1 MKKTTK
7 KIIATILIIL
17 ILFTPNASI
26 VNATDENAESETPI
40 TVESAKAQIA
50 NWALSFKASEGSKWV
65 YNNNDSTRDRA
76 RAATYNGGYPQSS
89 YVYDC
94 VGCVSYIIHMSIGIT
109 YSGAESGI
117 SGFVTPQSN
126 VRDTRHFTLHT
137 ISESSRPTAG
147 DVLIASKGV
156 NGSTHNHVA
165 IYCGNDTIV
174 DIIRTND
181 TTIRT
186 VTSNWEENGSSGCI
200 FSKYATLTSV
210 DGASFTP
217 IEGGAILPTPG
228 NNDNNGGG
236 SNGNTGEIIPVVDLD
251 EVADKFKYQGMPTDI
266 NYSQEDANVFK
277 WLFDN
282 VDGFMDYAT
291 GIMASIVRMPIVGLT
306 SIVERTISQQLQNA
320 NG

>member
-1 MKKTTK
+1 MKKATE
-7 KIIATILIIL
+7 KIIAIILIIL
-17 ILFTPNASI
+17 ILFTPNVNI
-26 VNATDENAESETPI
+26 VKATDETGEVETPI
-40 TVESAKAQIA
+40 TIESAKAQIA
-50 NWALSFKASEGSKWV
+50 NWALAFKQSEGAKWV
-65 YNNNDSTRDRA
+65 YNNQDSSRDRA

-94 VGCVSYIIHMSIGIT
+94 VGCVSYIIHSSIGIT

-117 SGFVTPQSN
+117 SGFVTPQNN
-126 VRDTRHFTLHT
+126 VRDTRHFTLNT
-137 ISESSRPTAG
+137 ITESNIPTAG
-147 DVLIASKGV
+147 DVLIASKGI

-165 IYCGNDTIV
+165 IYCGNSTIV

-181 TTIRT
+181 TDIRT
-186 VTSNWEENGSSGCI
+186 VTSSWEENGSRGCI

-217 IEGGAILPTPG
+217 IEGGAILPSPG
-228 NNDNNGGG
+228 NGGG
-236 SNGNTGEIIPVVDLD
+236 SGGNIGEVIPEVDLD

-266 NYSQEDANVFK
+266 NYSQENTNVFK

-282 VDGFMDYAT
+282 VSGFMDYAA
-291 GIMASIVRMPIVGLT
+291 GVLISFIKMPVVGLT
-306 SIVERTISQQLQNA
+306 SIVERTISKQLHDA

>member
-1 MKKTTK
+1 MKKTIE

-17 ILFTPNASI
+17 VLFTPNANI
-26 VNATDENAESETPI
+26 VKATNESGGSETPI
-40 TVESAKAQIA
+40 TIESAKAQIA
-50 NWALSFKASEGSKWV
+50 NWALAFKASEGSKWV
-65 YNNNDSTRDRA
+65 YNNKDSSRDRA
-76 RAATYNGGYPQSS
+76 RASTYNGGYPQDS

-117 SGFVTPQSN
+117 SGFVTPQNN
-126 VRDTRHFTLHT
+126 VRDTRHFTLHAIT
-137 ISESSRPTAG
+137 STSKPSAG
-147 DVLIASKGV
+147 DVLIATKGM

-165 IYCGNDTIV
+165 IYCGNNTIV

-186 VTSNWEENGSSGCI
+186 VTSDWEENGSRGCI
-200 FSKYATLTSV
+200 FSKYATLTSIN
-210 DGASFTP
+210 GASFTP
-217 IEGGAILPTPG
+217 IEGGVILPTPG
-228 NNDNNGGG
+228 DDDGGNGGNSG
-236 SNGNTGEIIPVVDLD
+236 DVVPIVDLD

-266 NYSQEDANVFK
+266 NYDQEKANVFR

-282 VDGFMDYAT
+282 VSGFMDYAAGLMT
-291 GIMASIVRMPIVGLT
+291 SLIRMPIVGLT
-306 SIVERTISQQLQNA
+306 SIVERTISQELHNA